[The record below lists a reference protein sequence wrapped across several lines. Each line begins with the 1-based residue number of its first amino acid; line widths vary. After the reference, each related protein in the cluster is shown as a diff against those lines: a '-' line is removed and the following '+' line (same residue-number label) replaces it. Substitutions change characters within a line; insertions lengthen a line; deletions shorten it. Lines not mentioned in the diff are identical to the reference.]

1 MVFQTLNKGLCV
13 FSCIET
19 FDISRYF
26 AKVRNGGGGR
36 RVLQACLQLQP
47 CKPDLLAGRVHN
59 RPDWCLPPAR
69 RTLRNA
75 HCETHTA
82 KPTLQNALCQ
92 MPPANAHYEMHTEK
106 CKLKTSHCEMPPALL
121 WNTVQHCEMPPSK
134 CALWNP
140 KCAVPPANAH
150 YEMHTE
156 KCAFSVT
163 ANLTLQNSDSQMC
176 TTQCDWKMHTANGA
190 LFVTAIAIAV

>member
-1 MVFQTLNKGLCV
+1 MSQKLSDTLELELELEPAFYLFAQMVFQTLNKGLCV

-75 HCETHTA
+75 HCETHTV
-82 KPTLQNALCQ
+82 KHTLQNAHCQ
-92 MPPANAHYEMHTEK
+92 MPPANAHEMHTEK
-106 CKLKTSHCEMPPALL
+106 CKLKTSHCETHTTKCTLRNANLKPHTVKCLL
-121 WNTVQHCEMPPSK
+121 QYCETLQHCEMPPSK
-134 CALWNP
+134 CAL
-140 KCAVPPANAH
+140 
-150 YEMHTE
+150 
-156 KCAFSVT
+156 
-163 ANLTLQNSDSQMC
+163 
-176 TTQCDWKMHTANGA
+176 
-190 LFVTAIAIAV
+190 

>member
-75 HCETHTA
+75 HCETHTV
-82 KPTLQNALCQ
+82 KHTLQNAHCQ
-92 MPPANAHYEMHTEK
+92 MPPANAHKMHTEK
-106 CKLKTSHCEMPPALL
+106 CKLKTSHCEMPPAIL

-134 CALWNP
+134 CA
-140 KCAVPPANAH
+140 VPPANLTLRNAH
-150 YEMHTE
+150 CKTHTTKCTLQTSHSVTE
-156 KCAFSVT
+156 KC
-163 ANLTLQNSDSQMC
+163 TLQ
-176 TTQCDWKMHTANGA
+176 TAHC
-190 LFVTAIAIAV
+190 LWL

>member
-1 MVFQTLNKGLCV
+1 MNKGLCV

-106 CKLKTSHCEMPPALL
+106 CKLNEMKPHTLKCLLQNSHFKMCTVKSKMCNASCKRTLRNAHCKPHTEKCTLQTS
-121 WNTVQHCEMPPSK
+121 
-134 CALWNP
+134 
-140 KCAVPPANAH
+140 H
-150 YEMHTE
+150 YEMHTA

-163 ANLTLQNSDSQMC
+163 ANLTLQNSDSQMY
-176 TTQCDWKMHTANGA
+176 TTQCD
-190 LFVTAIAIAV
+190 

>member
-75 HCETHTA
+75 HCETHTV
-82 KPTLQNALCQ
+82 KHTLQNA
-92 MPPANAHYEMHTEK
+92 HWEMQTEWNE
-106 CKLKTSHCEMPPALL
+106 TSHFEMPPAKLTL
-121 WNTVQHCEMPPSK
+121 QNVHCEIQNVQCLLQTHTTK
-134 CALWNP
+134 CTLQTS
-140 KCAVPPANAH
+140 H

-156 KCAFSVT
+156 KCAFS
-163 ANLTLQNSDSQMC
+163 S
-176 TTQCDWKMHTANGA
+176 KPHTAKLWQPNVHHPVWLKNAHCKRRTVCDCYSTAVA
-190 LFVTAIAIAV
+190 LL